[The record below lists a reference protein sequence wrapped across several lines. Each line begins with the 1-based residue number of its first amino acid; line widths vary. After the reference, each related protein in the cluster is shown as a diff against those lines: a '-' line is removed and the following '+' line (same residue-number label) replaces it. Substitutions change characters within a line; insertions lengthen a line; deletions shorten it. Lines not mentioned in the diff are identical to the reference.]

1 MILKLTRED
10 LSWAA
15 SEGIVTEA
23 QADALW
29 IALER
34 RIPDRPKFDAAHVLY
49 YFGAMI
55 IIGAMSFFMTLGW
68 DSLGGGFVLGVS
80 CAYAAVFAF
89 VGRRLWNR
97 GLRVPAGLLVTIP
110 VCMAPLAIYGLER
123 VTGFWA
129 LDDPGNYRDFN
140 VYVNGSWILMELGTI
155 LAALVALRSYDFPF
169 LTMPIAFS
177 LWYLSMD
184 LTPLLFGRQSFTWE
198 QRQWVSV
205 WFGLAVLV
213 VSYGIDRRTKQDFS
227 FWLYLFGLMSFWG
240 GLSSMDTGSQLD
252 RLLYCLINV
261 GLMLISVLLDRRV
274 FVVFGSM
281 GVFGYLGY
289 LSWNVFQNSLL
300 FPFALTALGLV
311 LIALGIWYQRNQDWL
326 RRSVVG
332 IVPAR
337 LLWLLPSQRGGA

>member
-1 MILKLTRED
+1 MGRGSTPLARPPAQFRVESGAACGRLGAATRPFLGLGQNGWGGVRMILKLTRED

-89 VGRRLWNR
+89 VGWRLWNR
-97 GLRVPAGLLVTIP
+97 GLRVPAGLLVTIA

-129 LDDPGNYRDFN
+129 LDDPGHYRDFN

-155 LAALVALRSYDFPF
+155 
-169 LTMPIAFS
+169 
-177 LWYLSMD
+177 
-184 LTPLLFGRQSFTWE
+184 
-198 QRQWVSV
+198 
-205 WFGLAVLV
+205 
-213 VSYGIDRRTKQDFS
+213 
-227 FWLYLFGLMSFWG
+227 
-240 GLSSMDTGSQLD
+240 
-252 RLLYCLINV
+252 
-261 GLMLISVLLDRRV
+261 
-274 FVVFGSM
+274 
-281 GVFGYLGY
+281 
-289 LSWNVFQNSLL
+289 
-300 FPFALTALGLV
+300 
-311 LIALGIWYQRNQDWL
+311 
-326 RRSVVG
+326 
-332 IVPAR
+332 
-337 LLWLLPSQRGGA
+337 